1 MFEEGSMASDQTEV
15 APRVRRLLSEVL
27 DVPEASVGPELS
39 STSSAAWTSLNH
51 LMLISQLESEFG
63 VVFSNQEIRQLNS
76 FTAIVDALARRL
88 GSVA

>member
-1 MFEEGSMASDQTEV
+1 MFEEDRTVSDQTGI
-15 APRVRRLLSEVL
+15 APRVRRLLSQVL

-63 VVFSNQEIRQLNS
+63 VVFSNQEIRQLTS
-76 FTAIVDALARRL
+76 FTAIVDTLGRRL